1 MIDAVVFDL
10 DGVLIDSE
18 PVWERVRR
26 DLVAERGG
34 HWAPDAQRR
43 LMGMSTPE
51 WARYLSE
58 DLGVGLPPQEV
69 AALVIDRMA
78 ASYRKHIPLLP
89 GAVDAVHRL
98 AARWPLGVA
107 SSAAAVLIET
117 VLQSADLRSCFQVTM
132 STEQVPR
139 GKPAPDIYLAVTERL
154 GFPPAACAAIED
166 SSNGLRSA
174 AAAGLHVIAIPHP
187 QYLPDPDA
195 LAATSLVLPTLADLT
210 PDAVASLG
218 LSHRPLSRP
227 MPRLADNRRVRRAL
241 RGTGRWIWSVRR
253 LMLLTGALL
262 ILAFPAPN
270 LEFLA
275 WFGLV
280 PGLVLIVRAP
290 TAREGGIR
298 AWWLGAGYL
307 TAALYWMA
315 PEIGPGV
322 LLVGAVMGV
331 LWVPFGVAAQAL
343 LRPPVTWPRA
353 LAALVVV
360 PSCWLLTE
368 WLRSWQ
374 ALGGPWAVFGV
385 SQWQHP
391 AVLALAAV
399 GGVWLI
405 SVALI
410 MANVAILLLI
420 GSLPRT
426 GAILRSEAVASPRAP
441 GPQAAEGTAP
451 TAPLRPGLAVLG
463 AAVALASAGA
473 GPLAFALTP
482 ASPAAREAT
491 VAMVQPGIVS
501 NAVQRVDAS
510 ERLTAELS
518 GSGKLSGVKPDLIVW
533 GESSTAVDLTLA
545 KNRDQL
551 AKMET
556 LAAEDAADLLVDQDA
571 TPPGQGHEKWSVLVG
586 PSGIKGI
593 YVKTRLVPFGEYIPF
608 RQQLGWLTRISKAA
622 ASNMIPGTGA
632 HLLYPSDRAGKPLP
646 IGVLI
651 CFESAF
657 PDMSR
662 VDTDLGAQLIV
673 YQSATST
680 FQGTWG
686 PDQHASLSA
695 VRAAETGRPVV
706 QAALTGVTAAF
717 DARGRL
723 LAWMGQSS
731 HGVVTVRL
739 GLPAASARTIYDQF
753 GDYVPW
759 SALAVVIAAAL
770 VMFANSRGFPGR
782 RGGAKGGHG
791 AQYVAG
797 QSVPS

>member
-1 MIDAVVFDL
+1 
-10 DGVLIDSE
+10 
-18 PVWERVRR
+18 
-26 DLVAERGG
+26 
-34 HWAPDAQRR
+34 
-43 LMGMSTPE
+43 
-51 WARYLSE
+51 
-58 DLGVGLPPQEV
+58 
-69 AALVIDRMA
+69 
-78 ASYRKHIPLLP
+78 
-89 GAVDAVHRL
+89 
-98 AARWPLGVA
+98 
-107 SSAAAVLIET
+107 
-117 VLQSADLRSCFQVTM
+117 
-132 STEQVPR
+132 
-139 GKPAPDIYLAVTERL
+139 
-154 GFPPAACAAIED
+154 
-166 SSNGLRSA
+166 
-174 AAAGLHVIAIPHP
+174 
-187 QYLPDPDA
+187 
-195 LAATSLVLPTLADLT
+195 
-210 PDAVASLG
+210 
-218 LSHRPLSRP
+218 
-227 MPRLADNRRVRRAL
+227 
-241 RGTGRWIWSVRR
+241 
-253 LMLLTGALL
+253 MLLLGALL
-262 ILAFPAPN
+262 ILAFPAAN

-280 PGLVLIVRAP
+280 PGLWLIVRSP
-290 TAREGGIR
+290 TAREGGMR

-307 TAALYWMA
+307 IAALYWMT
-315 PEIGPGV
+315 PEIGPAV
-322 LLVGAVMGV
+322 LLVGAVIGV
-331 LWVPFGVAAQAL
+331 LWVPFGVAAWKL

-405 SVALI
+405 SFALVLV
-410 MANVAILLLI
+410 NVAIVLVI
-420 GSLPRT
+420 GVLPRVT
-426 GAILRSEAVASPRAP
+426 PGA
-441 GPQAAEGTAP
+441 T
-451 TAPLRPGLAVLG
+451 LRPGLAVLG
-463 AAVALASAGA
+463 VAAAVASVGA

-482 ASPAAREAT
+482 ASPAVREAT
-491 VAMVQPGIVS
+491 VAMVQPGIVG
-501 NAVQRVDAS
+501 NAVKRVDAS
-510 ERLTAELS
+510 ERLTAGLS
-518 GSGKLSGVKPDLIVW
+518 RSGELSGVKPDLIVW
-533 GESSTAVDLTLA
+533 GESSTAVDLTLPQ
-545 KNRDQL
+545 NRDQL
-551 AKMET
+551 QKLEA
-556 LAAEDAADLLVDQDA
+556 LAREDGADLLVSQDA
-571 TPPGQGHEKWSVLVG
+571 IVPGKGHEKWSVLVG
-586 PSGIKGI
+586 PAGIKGI
-593 YVKTRLVPFGEYIPF
+593 YIKTRLVPFGEYIPF
-608 RQQLGWLTRISKAA
+608 RQQLGWLTKISRAA

-632 HLLYPSDRAGKPLP
+632 HLLYPVDRAGKPLP

-731 HGVVTVRL
+731 HGVVSVRL
-739 GLPAASARTIYDQF
+739 GLPAASAKTFYDRA

-759 SALAVVIAAAL
+759 SALGIVILAAL

-782 RGGAKGGHG
+782 SAGAKGGHE

-797 QSVPS
+797 QSVPQ

>member
-1 MIDAVVFDL
+1 MAL
-10 DGVLIDSE
+10 GS
-18 PVWERVRR
+18 R
-26 DLVAERGG
+26 AKGG
-34 HWAPDAQRR
+34 GEGRSR
-43 LMGMSTPE
+43 
-51 WARYLSE
+51 AR
-58 DLGVGLPPQEV
+58 
-69 AALVIDRMA
+69 
-78 ASYRKHIPLLP
+78 
-89 GAVDAVHRL
+89 
-98 AARWPLGVA
+98 ARTAG
-107 SSAAAVLIET
+107 
-117 VLQSADLRSCFQVTM
+117 
-132 STEQVPR
+132 
-139 GKPAPDIYLAVTERL
+139 
-154 GFPPAACAAIED
+154 
-166 SSNGLRSA
+166 NG
-174 AAAGLHVIAIPHP
+174 
-187 QYLPDPDA
+187 
-195 LAATSLVLPTLADLT
+195 
-210 PDAVASLG
+210 
-218 LSHRPLSRP
+218 
-227 MPRLADNRRVRRAL
+227 RVRRAL
-241 RGTGRWIWSVRR
+241 RRTGRWIWSPRR
-253 LMLLTGALL
+253 LMLLLGAWL
-262 ILAFPAPN
+262 ILTFPAPN

-280 PGLVLIVRAP
+280 PGLVVIVRSP
-290 TAREGGIR
+290 TAREGGMR

-307 TAALYWMA
+307 IAALYWMT
-315 PEIGPGV
+315 PEIGPAV
-322 LLVGAVMGV
+322 LLVGAVVGA
-331 LWVPFGVAAQAL
+331 LWIPFGVAAWKL

-360 PSCWLLTE
+360 PSCWLLSE

-405 SVALI
+405 SFALVMVNVAL
-410 MANVAILLLI
+410 VLAI
-420 GSLPRT
+420 GALPRV
-426 GAILRSEAVASPRAP
+426 LEVAV
-441 GPQAAEGTAP
+441 
-451 TAPLRPGLAVLG
+451 RPGIAVLG
-463 AAVALASAGA
+463 AAVAVAGVGA

-482 ASPAAREAT
+482 ASPVAREAT
-491 VAMVQPGIVS
+491 IAMVQPGVVS
-501 NAVQRVDAS
+501 NEVQRVDAS
-510 ERLTAELS
+510 EQLTAELS
-518 GSGKLSGVKPDLIVW
+518 RSGELSGVKPDLIVW

-545 KNRDQL
+545 RNRAQL
-551 AKMET
+551 QKLEA
-556 LAAEDAADLLVDQDA
+556 LAREDGADLLVSQDA
-571 TPPGQGHEKWSVLVG
+571 TAPGKGHEKWSVLVG
-586 PSGIKGI
+586 PSGVKGI

-608 RQQLGWLTRISKAA
+608 RQQLGWLTKISRAA

-632 HLLYPSDRAGKPLP
+632 HLLYPVDRAGKPLP

-695 VRAAETGRPVV
+695 VRAAETGRPAV

-731 HGVVTVRL
+731 HGVVSVRL
-739 GLPAASARTIYDQF
+739 GLPPTSAKTFYDRA

-759 SALAVVIAAAL
+759 SAVAIVILATL

-782 RGGAKGGHG
+782 RAGVKRGHE
-791 AQYVAG
+791 AQYVTG
-797 QSVPS
+797 QSVPQ